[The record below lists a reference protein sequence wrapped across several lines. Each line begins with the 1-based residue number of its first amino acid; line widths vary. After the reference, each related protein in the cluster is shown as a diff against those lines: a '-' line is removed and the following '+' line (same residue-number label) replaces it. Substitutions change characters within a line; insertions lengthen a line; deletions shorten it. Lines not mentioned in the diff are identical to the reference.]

1 MYIKRYLEDL
11 ILKYLDKPEIIAIV
25 GPRQCGKTTLLKE
38 IAEKVSGD
46 VFISFEDQSILSLF
60 NNNLDDFIN
69 IYVKGKKYIFI
80 DEFQYAKD
88 GGKKLKYIFDHFPI
102 KIFISGSS
110 SIDLT
115 VKVLKYLV
123 GRIFIFNLYPLNFLE
138 ILSYKD
144 KNYYDY
150 LKEKQGIFWK
160 NFETE
165 ISPEAHQKLMNFYE
179 EYLIYGGYPRVVI
192 SSSIEEKKEVLKNIY
207 NTYFLREVKD
217 ILGLIDD
224 YKLSNLIKGLALQIG
239 NLVSYNELSDLSG
252 YDYLSLKKYLG
263 FIQKTFVADLI
274 KPYFNNKRLEIVKT
288 PKVYFYDTGLRNAV
302 INDFRPL
309 DERTDAGALLENGVF
324 QQLTKT
330 EYTYNFW
337 HSKQKAEID
346 FVINLGQNKKLALE
360 VKNKAQILSSSIFKK
375 YYPEIKLFVLYRKI
389 ASQTL
394 LDNHP
399 IYII

>member
-38 IAEKVSGD
+38 IADKVSGD
-46 VFISFEDQSILSLF
+46 IFISFEDQSILSLF

-69 IYVKGKKYIFI
+69 IYIKGKKYIFI

-102 KIFISGSS
+102 KILVSGSS

-123 GRIFIFNLYPLNFLE
+123 GRIFVFNLYPLNFLE

-179 EYLIYGGYPRVVI
+179 EYLIYGGYPRVVT
-192 SSSIEEKKEVLKNIY
+192 SNSIEEKKEVLKSIY

-330 EYTYNFW
+330 DYTYNFW

-360 VKNKAQILSSSIFKK
+360 IKNKAQILPSSVFKK

-394 LDNHP
+394 PDNRP